1 MAAAATAVMVAAVPT
16 TAAEEG
22 SQLSKFRKLS
32 LALCSEQTP
41 RAARHTARRWR
52 CGVVP
57 SVAVPASRSSVGSGS
72 LTSTGRDGQP
82 VRKLVCTTI
91 VQRTALLHSHCF
103 HPWHFLFFSSFFLEL
118 KSIPHSLGLLTFT
131 L

>member
-1 MAAAATAVMVAAVPT
+1 MATAAVVAAAAAPMTAV
-16 TAAEEG
+16 EEG

-41 RAARHTARRWR
+41 RAARHTARWWR
-52 CGVVP
+52 LGVVP
-57 SVAVPASRSSVGSGS
+57 AAAPRSSVGSGS

-91 VQRTALLHSHCF
+91 VQCSAVHCYTAIA
-103 HPWHFLFFSSFFLEL
+103 
-118 KSIPHSLGLLTFT
+118 SIPGIFSFSAPSFWN
-131 L
+131 

>member
-1 MAAAATAVMVAAVPT
+1 MAAAATAVMAAAVPT

-41 RAARHTARRWR
+41 RAARRIARRWR
-52 CGVVP
+52 LGAMP
-57 SVAVPASRSSVGSGS
+57 AAASRSSVGSGS

-91 VQRTALLHSHCF
+91 VQCTALLHSHCF

>member
-1 MAAAATAVMVAAVPT
+1 MATAAVVAAAPT
-16 TAAEEG
+16 TAEEG

-41 RAARHTARRWR
+41 RAARHTARWWR
-52 CGVVP
+52 LGVVP
-57 SVAVPASRSSVGSGS
+57 AAASRSSVGSGS

-91 VQRTALLHSHCF
+91 VQCSAVHCYTAIA
-103 HPWHFLFFSSFFLEL
+103 
-118 KSIPHSLGLLTFT
+118 SIPGIFSFSAPSFWN
-131 L
+131 

>member
-1 MAAAATAVMVAAVPT
+1 MAAVAAAVMAAAVPT

-41 RAARHTARRWR
+41 RAARHTARRR
-52 CGVVP
+52 CL
-57 SVAVPASRSSVGSGS
+57 ALVPAAAARRRSSVGSGS

-82 VRKLVCTTI
+82 VRKLV
-91 VQRTALLHSHCF
+91 LL
-103 HPWHFLFFSSFFLEL
+103 
-118 KSIPHSLGLLTFT
+118 
-131 L
+131 

>member
-1 MAAAATAVMVAAVPT
+1 MAAAATAVMAAVVPT
-16 TAAEEG
+16 MAAEEG

-41 RAARHTARRWR
+41 HAARRIARRGR
-52 CGVVP
+52 FGAMP
-57 SVAVPASRSSVGSGS
+57 AAASRSSVGSGS

-91 VQRTALLHSHCF
+91 VQCTALLLHSHCF

>member
-1 MAAAATAVMVAAVPT
+1 MATAVVAAALT
-16 TAAEEG
+16 TAEEG

-41 RAARHTARRWR
+41 RAARHTSRWWR
-52 CGVVP
+52 LGVVP
-57 SVAVPASRSSVGSGS
+57 AASRSSVGSGS

-91 VQRTALLHSHCF
+91 VQCSALLYYTAIA
-103 HPWHFLFFSSFFLEL
+103 
-118 KSIPHSLGLLTFT
+118 SIPGIFSFSAPSFWN
-131 L
+131 